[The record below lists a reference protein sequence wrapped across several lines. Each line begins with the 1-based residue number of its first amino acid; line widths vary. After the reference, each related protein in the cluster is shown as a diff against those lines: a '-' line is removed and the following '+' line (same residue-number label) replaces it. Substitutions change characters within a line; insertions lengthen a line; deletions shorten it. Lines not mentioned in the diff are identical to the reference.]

1 MKKIFTITL
10 LFAAVMMSAQEVPT
24 SFPRKFVIEHFT
36 GDQCGYCPGGMYSIT
51 DYILEEDSSAIWVS
65 HNYGYNTDEYTISES
80 KKIGTMLGVSGAPN
94 MALNRTKV
102 SGNAIAFHPGNLT
115 ATVADKCER
124 EALAS
129 VVIEHS
135 YNAETRTMD
144 ITVSGQVAEGG
155 EESYLLTVLVKENRL
170 VGKQAD
176 YNYSWKTGTWKE
188 YMHARVAR
196 GFVTPQFGDTVV
208 VENQAYSKSFTYTL
222 DEEWIAESCCVVA
235 FLTPLS
241 KKPIVNAEQAA
252 VVEGTMGGEQY
263 YPYGITEGSA
273 PNKTVEAD
281 SIVVTKL
288 DNGQLEVQ
296 LIADKSI
303 KTASGSAK
311 AVALIYLN
319 TDKAELVPGT
329 YPVAADLADGT
340 LEAGYRI
347 DEERDFGGSRLIYA
361 LSSTLKKGIITP
373 CHTWRMAEGEMIVR
387 DNENIE
393 FEMTTYSGA
402 KVTITYTVS
411 DVAVDNVISPEM
423 QAQKIIQN
431 GRLVILKNGI
441 EYDVLGNTLQ

>member
-1 MKKIFTITL
+1 MKKIFLSL
-10 LFAAVMMSAQEVPT
+10 LLLAAVTMYAQDIPT

-51 DYILEEDSSAIWVS
+51 DYILEEDSTAIWVS
-65 HNYGYNTDEYTISES
+65 HHYGYNTDEYTIADS

-102 SGNAIAFHPGNLT
+102 SGNTIAFHPGYLT
-115 ATVADKCER
+115 ATVAAKCER
-124 EALAS
+124 EAKAS
-129 VVIEHS
+129 VVIEHT
-135 YNAETRTMD
+135 YNAETRVMD
-144 ITVSGQVAEGG
+144 VTVSGQVAEGG

-176 YNYSWKTGTWKE
+176 YDYSWKTSTWKE

-196 GFVTPQFGDTVV
+196 GFLTPQFGDTVV

-222 DEEWIAESCCVVA
+222 DEEWIAENCCVVA
-235 FLTPLS
+235 YLTPLS

-252 VVEGTMGGEQY
+252 VVEGTLGGEQY
-263 YPYGITEGSA
+263 YPYGITEGAA

-288 DNGQLEVQ
+288 ENGQLEVQ
-296 LIADKSI
+296 LIAEKSI
-303 KTASGSAK
+303 KTSYGSSK
-311 AVALIYLN
+311 AVVVMYLN
-319 TDKAELVPGT
+319 TEKTELVPGT
-329 YPVAADLADGT
+329 YPVATDNAEGT

-361 LSSTLKKGIITP
+361 LASSLKKGVISP
-373 CHTWRMAEGEMIVR
+373 CHTWRMASGDMIVR
-387 DNENIE
+387 DNGNID

-402 KVTITYTVS
+402 IVTITYVAS
-411 DVAVDNVISPEM
+411 DVAVDNIMLESK
-423 QAQKIIQN
+423 AQKVMRDGKIIIIKD
-431 GRLVILKNGI
+431 GKEFDI
-441 EYDVLGNTLQ
+441 LGNEIVR